1 MRKLIY
7 TAWTTLDGYI
17 AGPEG
22 EMDWIR
28 GDDEMSAYEIGV
40 VSDADTLM
48 LGRQTYLDFAGYWPA
63 AAKDPSK
70 PAWERAY
77 GAKVDAL
84 RKIVVSR
91 TLKETP
97 WQDAT
102 ILRELTADKVM
113 ALKNGGTGKNIVM
126 YGSAG
131 VVQQLAG
138 MGLVDEFHLLTH
150 PLVLGGGRLL
160 FENIDKRIELER
172 AAAEPFKSGVV
183 KLVYKRA

>member
-1 MRKLIY
+1 MGKLIY
-7 TAWTTLDGYI
+7 TAWTTLDGFI

-28 GDDEMSAYEIGV
+28 GDEEMSAYEIGV

-63 AAKDPSK
+63 TAKDPSK
-70 PAWERAY
+70 PAWERTY

-84 RKIVVSR
+84 HKIVVSR
-91 TLKETP
+91 TLNETP

-102 ILRELTADKVM
+102 ILRELTVEKVT
-113 ALKNGGTGKNIVM
+113 ALKSAGTGGNIVM

-131 VVQQLAG
+131 VLQQLAG
-138 MGLVDEFHLLTH
+138 LGLVDEFHVLVH
-150 PLVLGGGRLL
+150 PVVLGDGRLL
-160 FENIDKRIELER
+160 FENIDKRLELER
-172 AAAEPFKSGVV
+172 VAAEPFKSGVV
-183 KLVYKRA
+183 KLVYRPA

>member
-17 AGPEG
+17 AGPAG

-28 GDDEMSAYEIGV
+28 GDEEMSAYEIGV

-70 PAWERAY
+70 PQWERTY
-77 GAKVDAL
+77 GARVDGLHKV
-84 RKIVVSR
+84 VVSR
-91 TLKETP
+91 TLKEAP
-97 WQDAT
+97 WQEAT
-102 ILRELTADKVM
+102 ILNELTAEKVA
-113 ALKNGGTGKNIVM
+113 ALKGGTGKNIVM
-126 YGSAG
+126 YGSAS
-131 VVQQLAG
+131 VVQQLAA
-138 MGLVDEFHLLTH
+138 MGLVDEFHLLVH

-160 FENIDKRIELER
+160 FENIDGRVELER

-183 KLVYKRA
+183 KLVYRRA